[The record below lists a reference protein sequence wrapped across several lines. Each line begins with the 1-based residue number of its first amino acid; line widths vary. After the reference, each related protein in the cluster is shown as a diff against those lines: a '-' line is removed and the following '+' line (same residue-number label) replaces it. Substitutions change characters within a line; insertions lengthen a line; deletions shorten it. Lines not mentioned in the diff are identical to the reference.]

1 MCSGCSGD
9 YEGDRD
15 GWAASLANSRDEI
28 DDGLSGRT
36 KAIRR
41 AASRAQKSRAG
52 RNDTRKRGSPYERR
66 AESAYEV
73 LVSAEEI
80 IEIHRI
86 VGHYGGAS

>member
-9 YEGDRD
+9 YEGYGD
-15 GWAASLANSRDEI
+15 GWAASLATSRDEI

-41 AASRAQKSRAG
+41 AVSREQKSRDG
-52 RNDTRKRGSPYERR
+52 RNDTRKRGSACERR